1 MQVFW
6 LIIFSIT
13 LFAMALVCKPLL
25 FHTKNLV
32 KVDKHKNANFWLAIL
47 LCCLIPLFN
56 LVLYFYFGNN
66 RIVSEWMTTLK
77 NRNQVQLAIA
87 KLGTRQEIIKK
98 LHTRLMQ
105 LPENQETARGW
116 HILGKLYFNEQNG
129 KEAIICLQKALSL
142 KPTDPYFLLELLSAK
157 FYVYH
162 QLDPKDRRAINNLLR
177 TSPNNVNAINLL
189 ALDAY
194 QRKNYQEAIQH
205 WENLLQFFS
214 PGSEDSQNLLQM
226 IQLAQRQSSVSTEKK
241 VRNITLTVTLSPDF
255 KKYVSGQD
263 RVFIY
268 ALEVGGPK
276 IPLAV
281 VSTQADRLPITVTLD
296 NQQSMMSTHTL
307 ENANKIYIEARVS
320 KLGNALP
327 SKGDLV
333 GFSQEIDLHH
343 PIKPLTVTIN
353 QVL

>member
-13 LFAMALVCKPLL
+13 LFAMIFVCKPLL
-25 FHTKNLV
+25 FHDKNLV
-32 KVDKHKNANFWLAIL
+32 RVDKHKNANFWLAIL
-47 LCCLIPLFN
+47 LGCLIPLFN
-56 LVLYFYFGNN
+56 LLLYFYFGNSK
-66 RIVSEWMTTLK
+66 IVSEWMTTLK
-77 NRNQVQLAIA
+77 NRDQVQLAIA
-87 KLGTRQEIIKK
+87 KWGTRQEIIKK
-98 LHTRLMQ
+98 LHTRLTQ

-116 HILGKLYFNEQNG
+116 HILGKLYFNEQNWQ
-129 KEAIICLQKALSL
+129 EAIICFQKALQL
-142 KPTDPYFLLELLSAK
+142 KPTDSHFLMELLSAK
-157 FYVYH
+157 FYVHH
-162 QLDPKDRRAINNLLR
+162 QLDSKDRSAIDNLLR
-177 TSPNNVNAINLL
+177 SSPNNVNAINLL

-205 WENLLQFFS
+205 WENLLQFFP

-226 IQLAQRQSSVSTEKK
+226 IRLAQRQSPVSTEKK
-241 VRNITLTVTLSPDF
+241 VIKITLTVVLLSDL
-255 KKYVSGQD
+255 KNYVSRQD

-296 NQQSMMSTHTL
+296 SRQRMISTHTL
-307 ENANKIYIEARVS
+307 GNANKIYIEARVS

-333 GFSQEIDLHH
+333 GFSQEIDLHC
-343 PIKPLTVTIN
+343 PIKPLTITIN